1 VLNDATRL
9 QLLVFLL
16 RLAGTITVMAFLAM
30 LLPVEWMVST
40 HRWLGLGEF
49 PRMPVVDYLARSAAA
64 LYGFHGALLLLI
76 SRDPITHRTI
86 VRFVACMNV
95 LFGLMISAIDVHAGM
110 PLLWTL
116 MEGPP
121 IIAFGVMIAVLGSGL
136 EKTGDSRPDPI

>member
-1 VLNDATRL
+1 LDDATRL
-9 QLLVFLL
+9 RLLVFLL

-30 LLPVEWMVST
+30 FLPVEWMVST

-49 PRMPVVDYLARSAAA
+49 PRMPVVDYLARSVAA

-76 SRDPITHRTI
+76 SRDPIKHLTI

-95 LFGLMISAIDVHAGM
+95 LFGLMIIAIDVHAGM

-121 IIAFGVMIAVLGSGL
+121 IIAFGVVMAILGSGR
-136 EKTGDSRPDPI
+136 EKPGDSRPDPN

>member
-1 VLNDATRL
+1 MLNDATRL
-9 QLLVFLL
+9 RLLVFLL

-76 SRDPITHRTI
+76 SCDPVTHRTI

-121 IIAFGVMIAVLGSGL
+121 IIAFGVVIALLGSGL
-136 EKTGDSRPDPI
+136 EKPAESRPDP